1 MTLSSKLFA
10 LLFAWV
16 ALFPAVAVRSS
27 KSANSVSA
35 LRRHLELVNQSNER
49 VAVDWINPDTG
60 ESVPF
65 YTGVNP
71 GQRLALDS
79 FVNHTFLIRYPTNA
93 TASCSAVGIY
103 PELSPTYVTVT
114 EEREQVIVVKEGLLV
129 ENEQPT
135 PSESSELVRLCRK
148 QALDFA
154 KDPTAALQVLT
165 TCLED
170 KLATILQEKNAELAF
185 QAELRTSLSRTAE
198 NYTCADQTK
207 ETTTPQQVRKWTH
220 EGVTRQ
226 AQILHNRPSSQIHV
240 VTDFISPQECKAIL
254 EAAASTLNRGT
265 VADGKGGSRLSE
277 NRKAWQAGVKVD
289 WSTDNAIAIVSRRL
303 FDYANHVTGYN
314 MTVDGQEDLMSSKFP
329 NHQANRRIPTLPSLP
344 HSLTFSLLPNLA
356 VQYFGNGLHDKTPD
370 RYMPHCDGDC
380 DGLPHKTGG
389 RVATMVM
396 YCDVPEIGGGTNFQN
411 SNVFVK
417 PQVGAAAFFSYLNP
431 ETQIH
436 EQGFT
441 THSGCPVLEG
451 TKRIAVQWMRIGVD
465 SGNPWDSF
473 DTLTI
478 SKKGYESMDSA

>member
-1 MTLSSKLFA
+1 MTLSSSKAFA

-16 ALFPAVAVRSS
+16 ALFPAVAAVTSS
-27 KSANSVSA
+27 KSANAVST
-35 LRRHLELVNQSNER
+35 LRRHLEFVNQSNEQ
-49 VAVDWINPDTG
+49 VNIDWIDPHTG

-65 YTGVNP
+65 YTEVTP
-71 GQRLALDS
+71 GERLALDS

-93 TASCSAVGIY
+93 TASCSEAG
-103 PELSPTYVTVT
+103 TYSAASSAYFTVT
-114 EEREQVIVVKEGLLV
+114 EEREQVIFVKEGLRV
-129 ENEQPT
+129 EKEQPIPT
-135 PSESSELVRLCRK
+135 ESSELVRLCRQ
-148 QALDFA
+148 QALNST

-170 KLATILQEKNAELAF
+170 KMAAILQEKNAELAF
-185 QAELRTSLSRTAE
+185 QVDLRTSMSKTAE
-198 NYTCADQTK
+198 NYTCADQTR
-207 ETTTPQQVRKWTH
+207 ETTTPKQVREWTH

-226 AQILHNRPSSQIHV
+226 AQILHDRPSSQIHV
-240 VTDFISPQECKAIL
+240 VIDFISTQECAAL
-254 EAAASTLNRGT
+254 VEAAAPTLHRGT

-289 WSTDNAIAIVSRRL
+289 WSTDNAIAAVSRRL
-303 FDYANHVTGYN
+303 FEYANHVTGYN
-314 MTVDGQEDLMSSKFP
+314 MTVDGQEDLMS
-329 NHQANRRIPTLPSLP
+329 I
-344 HSLTFSLLPNLA
+344 
-356 VQYFGNGLHDKTPD
+356 QYFGNGLQDKTPD

-380 DGLPHKTGG
+380 DGLPLKTGG

-431 ETQIH
+431 ETLIH

-441 THSGCPVLEG
+441 SHSGCPVLKG

-465 SGNPWDSF
+465 SETPWDSF

-478 SKKGYESMDSA
+478 SKNGYESNA

>member
-1 MTLSSKLFA
+1 MTLSSKVCT
-10 LLFAWV
+10 LLFASV
-16 ALFPAVAVRSS
+16 ALFPAAAVTSPARSAS
-27 KSANSVSA
+27 SAVPS

-49 VAVDWINPDTG
+49 VAVDWIHPDTG

-65 YTGVNP
+65 STGVTP
-71 GQRLALDS
+71 GERIALDS

-93 TASCSAVGIY
+93 TASCSKVGTCSA
-103 PELSPTYVTVT
+103 LSPTYVTVT
-114 EEREQVIVVKEGLLV
+114 EEREQVVVVKEGLRV
-129 ENEQPT
+129 EKEQPMPSESSELI

-148 QALDFA
+148 QALDST
-154 KDPTAALQVLT
+154 KDPTAALQKLT

-170 KLATILQEKNAELAF
+170 KVTAILQEKNAELAF

-198 NYTCADQTK
+198 NYTCADQTR
-207 ETTTPQQVRKWTH
+207 ETTTPKQVREWTH

-226 AQILHNRPSSQIHV
+226 SQILHDRSSSQIHV
-240 VTDFISPQECKAIL
+240 VIDFISPHECEAIV
-254 EAAASTLNRGT
+254 EAAAPTLHRGT

-277 NRKAWQAGVKVD
+277 NRKAWQAGLKVD
-289 WSTDNAIAIVSRRL
+289 WSTESAIASVSRRI
-303 FDYANHVTGYN
+303 FDYANHATGYN
-314 MTVDGQEDLMSSKFP
+314 MTVDGQEDIMS
-329 NHQANRRIPTLPSLP
+329 I
-344 HSLTFSLLPNLA
+344 
-356 VQYFGNGLHDKTPD
+356 QYFGNGVQDKTPD

-380 DGLPHKTGG
+380 DGLPLKTGG
-389 RVATMVM
+389 RVATMVV

-417 PQVGAAAFFSYLNP
+417 PQVGAAAFFSYLNLV
-431 ETQIH
+431 TLIH

-465 SGNPWDSF
+465 SENPWDSF

-478 SKKGYESMDSA
+478 SKKGYESRA